1 MEVGML
7 IQEDISMCLS
17 DNSRTI
23 WKKLVYG
30 NCKETACM
38 LDFLIAMSKP
48 YTLNL
53 GTIKHNPTNDSLEI
67 SLYVVSKTVKGYK
80 RKVALNVTLGSIF
93 NGHFFI
99 YNTKECIKVTDKT
112 ASLVI
117 SYIKKAMK
125 ELFSKRY
132 TKGVKLKLRPINYS
146 L

>member
-1 MEVGML
+1 ML
-7 IQEDISMCLS
+7 TQEDISMCLS

-23 WKKLVYG
+23 WKKLACG

-38 LDFLIAMSKP
+38 LDFLLAMSKP
-48 YTLNL
+48 YALHL
-53 GTIKHNPTNDSLEI
+53 GTIKHNPDNDSLGV
-67 SLYVVSKTVKGYK
+67 SLYVLSKTKSGYK

-93 NGHFFI
+93 SGHFFI
-99 YNTKECIKVTDKT
+99 YNTKECVKVTDKT

-117 SYIKKAMK
+117 SFIKKAMK

-132 TKGVKLKLRPINYS
+132 AKGVRIKLRQNNFS

>member
-1 MEVGML
+1 ML
-7 IQEDISMCLS
+7 TQEDISMCLS

-23 WKKLVYG
+23 WRKLVYG

-48 YTLNL
+48 YILHL
-53 GTIKHNPTNDSLEI
+53 GTVKHNPDNDSLEI
-67 SLYVVSKTVKGYK
+67 SLYVLSKTKSGYK

-93 NGHFFI
+93 SGHFFI

-117 SYIKKAMK
+117 AFIKKAMK

-132 TKGVKLKLRPINYS
+132 ARGIKLRLRPNGFN

>member
-1 MEVGML
+1 ML
-7 IQEDISMCLS
+7 TQEDISMCLS

-23 WKKLVYG
+23 WRKLVYG

-48 YTLNL
+48 YILHL
-53 GTIKHNPTNDSLEI
+53 GTVKHNLDNDSLEI
-67 SLYVVSKTVKGYK
+67 SLYVLSKTKSGYR

-93 NGHFFI
+93 SGHFFI
-99 YNTKECIKVTDKT
+99 YNTKECVRVTDKT

-117 SYIKKAMK
+117 AFIKKAMK

-132 TKGVKLKLRPINYS
+132 VKGIKLRLRPNGFS

>member
-1 MEVGML
+1 ML
-7 IQEDISMCLS
+7 IQEEIGMCLS

-23 WKKLVYG
+23 WNKLVYD

-38 LDFLIAMSKP
+38 LDFLIAMSNA

-67 SLYVVSKTVKGYK
+67 SLYVMSKTKRGYK
-80 RKVALNVTLGSIF
+80 RKVALNVTLDDTFSGY
-93 NGHFFI
+93 FFI
-99 YNTKECIKVTDKT
+99 YSTKECVKVTDKT

-117 SYIKKAMK
+117 AFIKKAMK

-132 TKGVKLKLRPINYS
+132 AKGVRIKLRQNNFN

>member
-1 MEVGML
+1 ML
-7 IQEDISMCLS
+7 IQEEIGMCLS

-23 WKKLVYG
+23 WNKLVYG

-48 YTLNL
+48 YILHL
-53 GTIKHNPTNDSLEI
+53 GTIKHNPDNDSLEI
-67 SLYVVSKTVKGYK
+67 SLYVLSKAKSGYK
-80 RKVALNVTLGSIF
+80 REVALNVTLGSIF
-93 NGHFFI
+93 SGHFFI
-99 YNTKECIKVTDKT
+99 YNTKECVKVTDKT

-117 SYIKKAMK
+117 AFIKKAMK

-132 TKGVKLKLRPINYS
+132 AKGIKLRLRPNGFS

>member
-1 MEVGML
+1 MVTR
-7 IQEDISMCLS
+7 EDIVMCLS

-23 WKKLVYG
+23 WRKLVYG

-53 GTIKHNPTNDSLEI
+53 GTVKHNPDNDSLEI
-67 SLYVVSKTVKGYK
+67 SLYVLSKTKRGYK

-99 YNTKECIKVTDKT
+99 YNTKECVRVTDKT

-117 SYIKKAMK
+117 AFIKKAMK

-132 TKGVKLKLRPINYS
+132 TKGVKLKLRPNGFS